1 MDGLAVQLS
10 GISKRFGSL
19 WANQDVSLDIQ
30 TGSIHAIVGEN
41 GAGKS
46 TLTKMIYGLMTPTS
60 GSLYIRGEKMRFST
74 PRQAI
79 AEGIGM
85 VHQHFMLI
93 PELTVTENIILG
105 DERGSLLLPLK
116 KKESSLKIRSIA
128 ESHGLQVDPDAL
140 VSDLSVGEEQRVE
153 ILKLLYRKAEI
164 LILDEPTA
172 VLTPAETE
180 QLFTTLKSLQK
191 EGKTVILITHKLDE
205 VLNVSDMVSVM
216 RKGKIVA
223 TEPTAAV
230 TKSDLANLMVG
241 RNVLLRVDNPPEKP
255 GKRILEVSKVSLVDR
270 KGSLRLNELSF
281 TVKAG
286 EIYGIAGVE
295 GNGQRE
301 LLDLLWGMV
310 EPQYITSGSV
320 TLDGIALENKNSADI
335 ASLGVS
341 HIPEDRLKHAVIP
354 DFSVS
359 ENMIFGRHREKK
371 FLRSAGFDAT
381 AVKNYTTSMIDHY
394 DIRCDLQNNTSLA
407 GLSGGNQ
414 QKIVLAREIDR
425 PGLKLLILAQPTR
438 GVDIGAIEMIHK
450 KIIEIR
456 DKGVAILLVSAELDE
471 IISLSSRIG
480 CLYNGSIRREFST
493 EEIRAGRSSEQDFE
507 KEIGMFIT

>member
-1 MDGLAVQLS
+1 MGNTAVQLS
-10 GISKRFGSL
+10 GISKKFGSL
-19 WANQDVSLDIQ
+19 WANRDVSLDIQ

-46 TLTKMIYGLMTPTS
+46 TLTKMIYGLLAPTS
-60 GSLYIRGEKMRFST
+60 GALYVRGKKMSFST
-74 PRQAI
+74 PHQAI

-116 KKESSLKIRSIA
+116 KKETSRKIRSIA
-128 ESHGLQVDPDAL
+128 ENHGLRVDPDAL
-140 VSDLSVGEEQRVE
+140 VSGLSVGEEQRVE
-153 ILKLLYRKAEI
+153 ILKLLYRNADI

-180 QLFTTLKSLQK
+180 QLFMTLKSLQH
-191 EGKTVILITHKLDE
+191 EGKTIILITHKLDE
-205 VLNVSDMVSVM
+205 VLSVSDTVSVM
-216 RKGKIVA
+216 QRGRIVA

-230 TKSDLANLMVG
+230 TKSDLATLMVG

-255 GKRILEVSKVSLVDR
+255 GTPVLEVSNIDLTDS
-270 KGSLRLNELSF
+270 KGVQKLNKLSF
-281 TVKAG
+281 DVRAG

-295 GNGQRE
+295 GNGQQE
-301 LLDLLWGMV
+301 LLALLWGMV
-310 EPQYITSGSV
+310 RPDCIMTGSV
-320 TLDGIALENKNSADI
+320 TLDGVTLMNKNSSDI

-341 HIPEDRLKHAVIP
+341 HIPDDRLKHAVIP

-359 ENMIFGRHREKK
+359 ENMILGRHREKK
-371 FLRSAGFDAT
+371 FLHLAGFDAT
-381 AVKNYTTSMIDHY
+381 AVTRYTASMIDRY
-394 DIRCDLQNNTSLA
+394 DIRCDLQNNPSLSD
-407 GLSGGNQ
+407 LSGGNQ

-438 GVDIGAIEMIHK
+438 GVDIGAIELIHK

-456 DKGVAILLVSAELDE
+456 DKGIAILLISAELDE

-480 CLYNGSIRREFST
+480 CLYKGSIRHEFST
-493 EEIRAGRSSEQDFE
+493 EEIRTGRSLGQDFE